1 MNRLASFVTT
11 IGLAIVEAG
20 LLLTA
25 AVLLRDTISAR
36 ASSQSL
42 TQEIS
47 PSTRKNETVQPQL
60 PALLPSYEGIPRI
73 LQLKTSMPE
82 RPSYKIV
89 EYTVQGGDSAW
100 SIAQKFDLQP
110 ETILWG
116 NEGLSASAGSL
127 KTGATLKIL
136 PVDGVLHTAQE
147 GDTLEHLETMHGTP
161 TQEIY
166 EYPGNE
172 FDLTLPPVLI
182 PGLEI
187 IVPNGRN
194 PLVWESPG
202 PVVVAGQGRK
212 SPGYYAGPLANIGT
226 GYFTWP
232 VNAYTFTQEFWG
244 GHPGIDLATDF
255 RQPVFAS
262 DSGTVIFSGWDTTGY
277 GNLVI
282 IDHGNGYW
290 MYYGHNA
297 ANLASSGHGVV
308 QGQQIAESGSTG
320 NSTGN
325 HLDFRIRVD
334 GGVFLNPMDF
344 LP

>member
-1 MNRLASFVTT
+1 M
-11 IGLAIVEAG
+11 
-20 LLLTA
+20 
-25 AVLLRDTISAR
+25 
-36 ASSQSL
+36 
-42 TQEIS
+42 
-47 PSTRKNETVQPQL
+47 
-60 PALLPSYEGIPRI
+60 
-73 LQLKTSMPE
+73 LQLKTSIPE

-89 EYTVQGGDSAW
+89 QYTVQGGDSAW
-100 SIAQKFDLQP
+100 SIAQKYDLQP

-127 KTGATLKIL
+127 KAGATLKIL
-136 PVDGVLHTAQE
+136 PVDGVLHIVQG
-147 GDTLEHLETMHGTP
+147 GDTLELLEGLHGTP
-161 TQEIY
+161 AQEIF

-172 FDLTLPPVLI
+172 FDLTQPPDLI

-187 IVPNGRN
+187 IIPNGRSS
-194 PLVWESPG
+194 LAWESPG

-212 SPGYYAGPLANIGT
+212 SPGYYAGPLANVGT
-226 GYFTWP
+226 GFFTWP
-232 VNAYTFTQEFWG
+232 VNSYVFTQEFWS
-244 GHPGIDLATDF
+244 GHPAIDLATDF

-282 IDHGNGYW
+282 LDHSNGYW
-290 MYYGHNA
+290 TYYGHNE
-297 ANLASSGHGVV
+297 ANLVYAGQGVI

-320 NSTGN
+320 NSTGD

-334 GGVFLNPMDF
+334 GGAFLNPMDF

>member
-1 MNRLASFVTT
+1 MKRFASFVPT
-11 IGLAIVEAG
+11 IGLAIVETG

-25 AVLLRDTISAR
+25 GGLLRGTFFVR
-36 ASSQSL
+36 ASSP
-42 TQEIS
+42 S
-47 PSTRKNETVQPQL
+47 PTEEVPTSGSQIEAALQQPDSF
-60 PALLPSYEGIPRI
+60 PAYDGIPRT
-73 LQLKTSMPE
+73 LQLKTNIPE
-82 RPSYKIV
+82 RPSYKII
-89 EYTVQGGDSAW
+89 EYIVQKGDSAW

-127 KTGATLKIL
+127 KAGATLKIL
-136 PVDGVLHTAQE
+136 PVDGVLHTIQE
-147 GDTLEHLETMHGTP
+147 GDTLEFLEDLHGTLA
-161 TQEIY
+161 QEIF

-187 IVPNGRN
+187 IIPNGRS
-194 PLVWESPG
+194 PLAWESPG

-212 SPGYYAGPLANIGT
+212 SPGYYAGPLVNSGI
-226 GYFTWP
+226 GYFIWP

-244 GHPGIDLATDF
+244 GHTGIDLATDF

-262 DSGTVIFSGWDTTGY
+262 DSGTVIFSGWDTTGF
-277 GNLVI
+277 GNLI
-282 IDHGNGYW
+282 IVDHGNGYW
-290 MYYGHNA
+290 TYYGHNE
-297 ANLASSGHGVV
+297 ANLVSSGQGVI
-308 QGQQIAESGSTG
+308 QGQQIAETGSTG
-320 NSTGN
+320 NSTGD

-334 GGVFLNPMDF
+334 GGAFLNPMDF

>member
-1 MNRLASFVTT
+1 MNRLVTFVPT
-11 IGLAIVEAG
+11 IGLAFVEVG
-20 LLLTA
+20 LLLIA
-25 AVLLRDTISAR
+25 AVLLRNTISVR
-36 ASSQSL
+36 TPSQSL
-42 TQEIS
+42 VEEIPSSTSKMETGLSES
-47 PSTRKNETVQPQL
+47 PV
-60 PALLPSYEGIPRI
+60 LLPSYEGIPRI
-73 LQLKTSMPE
+73 LQLKTSIPE

-89 EYTVQGGDSAW
+89 QYTVQGGDSAW

-127 KTGATLKIL
+127 RAGATLKIL
-136 PVDGVLHTAQE
+136 PVDGVLHTAKE
-147 GDTLEHLETMHGTP
+147 GDTLESLEAIHGTP

-172 FDLTLPPVLI
+172 FDLTQPPLLT
-182 PGLEI
+182 PGWEI

-212 SPGYYAGPLANIGT
+212 SPGYYAGTLANRGT

-232 VNAYTFTQEFWG
+232 VNSYILTQDFWG

-277 GNLVI
+277 GNLI
-282 IDHGNGYW
+282 ILDHGNGYW
-290 MYYGHNA
+290 TYYGHNE
-297 ANLASSGHGVV
+297 ANLVSSGQGVI
-308 QGQQIAESGSTG
+308 QGQQIAESGNTG

-334 GGVFLNPMDF
+334 GGAFLNPMNF